1 MSDLSKLS
9 SNRVT
14 KFTKAAEEALN
25 APNRIEQR
33 NPAMTLKSLQR
44 QKQRKPICFTL
55 RYEMDGGL
63 EVS

>member
-9 SNRVT
+9 SNRFT

-33 NPAMTLKSLQR
+33 KPAMTLKSLQR
-44 QKQRKPICFTL
+44 QKQKTHLFHT
-55 RYEMDGGL
+55 
-63 EVS
+63 EV